1 MDLDRVPLWRGD
13 HVGVRQLWD
22 DYAQYLYL
30 PRLATSAVL
39 LDAIRDGVASMS
51 WSSDTFAY
59 AAAFDEEA
67 CRCVDLVGGEHPSVL
82 LDAAAVVV
90 KPEAASV
97 AAERRS
103 HRE

>member
-1 MDLDRVPLWRGD
+1 M
-13 HVGVRQLWD
+13 GVRQLWD

-51 WSSDTFAY
+51 WSSYTFAY
-59 AAAFDEEA
+59 AAAYDEETG
-67 CRCVDLVGGEHPSVL
+67 RYVDLGRGEHPSVL
-82 LDAAAVVV
+82 LDAAAVVI
-90 KPEAASV
+90 KPGAASV
-97 AAERRS
+97 QLRRS